1 MDRNQEG
8 FVLCMLKEVG
18 MVDYPMDRSTFV
30 LAYYNHINACRI
42 TDFKN
47 YRSLATQ
54 LATAFA
60 GERKQLLLYRLKPN
74 SKHQLIYSGVTDN
87 DTNTILQ
94 NLEKGTLFSNEDLFF
109 NSENGA
115 GLLSISV
122 FKINE
127 ALKKPLFEQYK
138 GNLEDELAAKIY
150 TLLGTPDGMS
160 YECFGTLGGED
171 LCVISVSSRFE
182 LIYDLVDKLR
192 SMTVHVQDNPQK
204 TRTQTLFQ
212 NSYSALV
219 IGDCDNNRTVQW
231 GDARAH
237 IFASVKGNAY
247 EKDRKEFN
255 KYLETI
261 NATLDVEGGNY
272 CVGEYDYLWECAAEK
287 ISIRLYIR
295 DGIFSRTNSNYQK
308 YLFRTSTVIL
318 AQKDSTPAGEGMDVG
333 ICLSHDRLDQGKH
346 NAQKLLRKTIGE
358 LHKSLDCRKK
368 GNSQQDSQWFGY
380 IDQALSLLC
389 KDYMRVHDMPSCKE
403 WQQELWEQYAA
414 VMEGICFHAKLV
426 RDESSQTERQNTK
439 TEFDADFVF
448 VVSSLHQSFSDISQ
462 IDSLYYEKLNS
473 NLHNSGAY
481 VQILRAYYEI
491 IKSII
496 RIFYAVPREDD
507 IPQDEIIPIV
517 VLGLTPKI
525 TAHTFRISEGQEQPK
540 VLVVITLPYQALSN
554 IPKYIGPLIHELF
567 HNFVPTSVRMYNYY
581 YGASLCA
588 VLLREYIFSMLQ
600 TLSKLEPFALPDNLD
615 MQVGNSYLNLEKS
628 SLVDVCNDV
637 FLQMHNEIYSLEEEK
652 HPVTFDYYKR
662 IVDEYLLKMAPL
674 GTEGKETV
682 YERFLVAFLRRQEDP
697 LVEDLTDGLKV
708 AYDKWL
714 KDQVI
719 VTEGES
725 PSKDVSDKMFQDKE
739 FIKYI
744 HNLVVEKQSVHL
756 NLTDAN
762 GLFWGMWNEI
772 FPDLYDISLLI
783 PEDNKADRLPQ
794 YLWQIYSV
802 RNDID
807 PLADMQYEKD
817 PKIIANDLRIGMVV
831 DILWRQISDE
841 ELNEQNLKEYLEQTL
856 DESRPEIGK
865 ETLIAWS
872 VYNYRMYRT
881 WLSPLWSISENV
893 EGVISDQLEKLLSV
907 GTTVLVKLTELQSFY
922 KRYYTTYRISDT
934 AKQTQELFGLCLDII
949 QEYGHPSD
957 YTTVHGERLKTKWV
971 HPSLDTGGGDVDY
984 QRQAQKY
991 IESAGLYEVDN
1002 PEDMFKALED
1012 IYAHNEFLKER
1023 KLWFRGETDADRKCL
1038 PSLMRSSQRLDEPLA
1053 DIVCREI
1060 RYAKAKLYSFV
1071 KTSGFND
1078 ADWMALLQHYDIPTP
1093 ILDWS
1098 EDFPTSLFFATGR
1111 WLTGKKQDKDAAIY
1125 TLDPVL
1131 MNMAARLMNDKDN
1144 KEINIKE
1151 RIENDKNEL
1160 NSGHAIGDLPFFS
1173 EEMDVRQYSKHASTT
1188 SESGDMDLAG
1198 DYPIAGRVRMN
1209 NDRMV
1214 AQAGA
1219 FVFPN
1224 IHSKITTPPERNQY
1238 YDLHMVDALQEK
1250 YVELLMENG
1259 VKNPVLFLNKI
1270 VLSHRHWERF
1280 KEFTRHIGMSKDV
1293 VYPEL
1298 SEMRDEI
1305 NRICQTGLK

>member
-8 FVLCMLKEVG
+8 FVLCMLKEIG
-18 MVDYPMDRSTFV
+18 MVDYEMDRGTFV

-54 LATAFA
+54 LATSFA
-60 GERKQLLLYRLKPN
+60 GERKQLLLYRLKPD

-87 DTNTILQ
+87 DADIIFG
-94 NLEKGTLFSNEDLFF
+94 NLKEGKLFSNEGLFF

-115 GLLSISV
+115 GLLGISV

-138 GNLEDELAAKIY
+138 GNLENELAKRIY
-150 TLLGTPDGMS
+150 ALLGTPDGMS

-192 SMTVHVQDNPQK
+192 SMTVHVLDAPKESN
-204 TRTQTLFQ
+204 TQTLFQ

-219 IGDCDNNRTVQW
+219 IGDSGDDRTVQW

-247 EKDRKEFN
+247 EGDRKEFN

-261 NATLDVEGGNY
+261 NETLDVKGGNY

-287 ISIRLYIR
+287 ISIGLYIH
-295 DGIFSRTNSNYQK
+295 DGVFSRTNSDYQN

-318 AQKDSTPAGEGMDVG
+318 AQKDSTPAGEDMDVG
-333 ICLSHDRLDQGKH
+333 ICLSLAGNEKRQDEHD
-346 NAQKLLRKTIGE
+346 AQILLRQTIE
-358 LHKSLDCRKK
+358 QLHKSLDSRE
-368 GNSQQDSQWFGY
+368 SEDSLQDGQRFGY

-389 KDYMRVHDMPSCKE
+389 KDYMSVHDMPSCGE
-403 WQQELWEQYAA
+403 WQQELWEQYTA
-414 VMEGICFHAKLV
+414 VMEGICFHAKSV
-426 RDESSQTERQNTK
+426 HDESSQTERQK
-439 TEFDADFVF
+439 KKAAFDADFEF

-491 IKSII
+491 IKNII
-496 RIFYAVPREDD
+496 RIFYAVPRETD

-525 TAHTFRISEGQEQPK
+525 TAQTYSVACVSEDSEKAK

-554 IPKYIGPLIHELF
+554 IPKYIGPLFHELF
-567 HNFVPTSVRMYNYY
+567 HNFVPTSVRMYSYY

-588 VLLREYIFSMLQ
+588 VLIREYIVSLLQ
-600 TLSKLEPFALPDNLD
+600 TLSKLEPFSLPDSLD
-615 MQVGNSYLNLEKS
+615 VRVGRSYSDLEKS
-628 SLVDVCNDV
+628 SLADVCNEV
-637 FLQMHNEIYSLEEEK
+637 FLQMHEEIYSLEEDK
-652 HPVTFDYYKR
+652 YLVTFDHYKN
-662 IVDEYLLKMAPL
+662 IVNKYLLDMAPL

-682 YERFLVAFLRRQEDP
+682 YERFLVAFLQRQEDP
-697 LVEDLTDGLKV
+697 LVGELTNGLKV
-708 AYDKWL
+708 AYDKWR
-714 KDQVI
+714 KDQGIAAEEV
-719 VTEGES
+719 
-725 PSKDVSDKMFQDKE
+725 PSIKDGSERMLWDRE

-744 HNLVVEKQSVHL
+744 HHLVVEKQSVRQA
-756 NLTDAN
+756 LTNAN

-783 PEDNKADRLPQ
+783 PEDKKADRLPQ

-807 PLADMQYEKD
+807 PLADMQYDKD
-817 PKIIANDLRIGMVV
+817 PKITANDLRIGMVV
-831 DILWRQISDE
+831 DILWRQNEEE
-841 ELNEQNLKEYLEQTL
+841 ELNEQILKQYLEQTL

-865 ETLIAWS
+865 KIMIDWS

-881 WLSPLWSISENV
+881 WLSPLWSIAKNV
-893 EGVISDQLEKLLSV
+893 EGVISNQLEKLLSAD
-907 GTTVLVKLTELQSFY
+907 TAVLDKLKILQNFY
-922 KRYYTTYRISDT
+922 RRYYNEA
-934 AKQTQELFGLCLDII
+934 AKQTQQLFGLCLDII

-957 YTTVHGERLKTKWV
+957 YTKVPATHLKTKWV
-971 HPSLDTGGGDVDY
+971 HPSLDIGGGDVDF

-991 IESAGLYEVDN
+991 IESVGLYEVDN

-1012 IYAHNEFLKER
+1012 IYSHNGFLKER
-1023 KLWFRGETDADRKCL
+1023 KLWFRGETDAERKCL
-1038 PSLMRSSQRLDEPLA
+1038 PSLMRSSQSLDEPLA
-1053 DIVCREI
+1053 DIVRREI

-1078 ADWMALLQHYDIPTP
+1078 SDWMALLQHYDIPTP

-1131 MNMAARLMNDKDN
+1131 MNMVARLMNDKDN
-1144 KEINIKE
+1144 KEISIKE

-1160 NSGHAIGDLPFFS
+1160 ESDHAIGDLPFFS
-1173 EEMDVRQYSKHASTT
+1173 EEIDVRQYPKHASTI
-1188 SESGDMDLAG
+1188 SESRDMDLAG
-1198 DYPIAGRVRMN
+1198 EYPIAGRVRMN
-1209 NDRMV
+1209 NNRMV

-1224 IHSKITTPPERNQY
+1224 IHSKNTTPPERNQY
-1238 YDLHMVDALQEK
+1238 YNLHMVDALQEQ

-1259 VKNPVLFLNKI
+1259 VKSPVLFLNKI

-1305 NRICQTGLK
+1305 DRICQTGLK